1 MELFHELL
9 ERHRECLAAETRK
22 TTVAF
27 AARRR
32 AIERLGLPQVRDFR
46 LRQLA
51 EEEAAWRRDLEAREQ
66 GLPELS
72 PILLVEVARIGG
84 SP

>member
-1 MELFHELL
+1 MN
-9 ERHRECLAAETRK
+9 
-22 TTVAF
+22 VAF

-46 LRQLA
+46 LGQLA
-51 EEEAAWRRDLEAREQ
+51 DEEAAWRRDVEAREH

-72 PILLVEVARIGG
+72 PMLLVAVARAGG
-84 SP
+84 AS